1 MVIKTEVKTREE
13 YCRFFCSNVTNYK
26 SFSSGIYSRARGE
39 LYGSIDGNDIWIVKT
54 KQIIANLPQRF
65 FEGKIVESSGNIQIV
80 GKFKFSTMTYAST
93 IAAIVL
99 FFIIFTSSFPS
110 DAFYENPFSIGLTS
124 MAAIVGFPLSIL
136 GLGLLTSRNA
146 EKDVV
151 QFLHGRVTDNA
162 SPVSNHI

>member
-26 SFSSGIYSRARGE
+26 SFSSGIYSRPRGE

-99 FFIIFTSSFPS
+99 FFIIFIYVNRISW
-110 DAFYENPFSIGLTS
+110 N
-124 MAAIVGFPLSIL
+124 M
-136 GLGLLTSRNA
+136 
-146 EKDVV
+146 
-151 QFLHGRVTDNA
+151 
-162 SPVSNHI
+162 